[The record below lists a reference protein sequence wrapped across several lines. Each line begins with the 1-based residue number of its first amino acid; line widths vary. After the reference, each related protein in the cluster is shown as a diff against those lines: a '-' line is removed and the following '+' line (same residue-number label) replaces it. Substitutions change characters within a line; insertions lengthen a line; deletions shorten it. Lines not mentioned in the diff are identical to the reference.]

1 MTNVKEIQSI
11 TLRMINGDI
20 ENFYGHSLE
29 GLVNSINADGTW
41 NTTNLNLFNE
51 QGKLE
56 RIIYTEHVSSVNII
70 YKKEA

>member
-1 MTNVKEIQSI
+1 MINIKDVQST
-11 TLRMINGDI
+11 TLRMVNGDI
-20 ENFYGHSLE
+20 ENFSGSSLE
-29 GLVNSINADGTW
+29 GLIGSINTDGTW

-70 YKKEA
+70 YK